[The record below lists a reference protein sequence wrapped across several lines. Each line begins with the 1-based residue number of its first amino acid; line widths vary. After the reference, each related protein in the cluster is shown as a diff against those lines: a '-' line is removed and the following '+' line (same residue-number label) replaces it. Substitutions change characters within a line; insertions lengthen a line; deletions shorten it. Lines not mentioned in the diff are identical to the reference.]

1 MPTSKASAVPFDAK
15 FLRLFEEVYRTHSLT
30 RAAENLGQEQPTV
43 SIWLGKLRQY
53 YGDPLFVRTAGG
65 MQPTPRAD
73 ALIGPVRDALDLLR
87 KVAGQLPVFDAPTSA
102 RNFRICMTDAS
113 HLTLL
118 PKLLAHV
125 RAAAPDVRIDVI
137 NITTETARALES
149 GDADLALGFLP
160 GLDAGFYQQ
169 TLFLQDFV
177 CLASASHPR
186 IGNALTL
193 RLFKEDAHVAL
204 TLSGTGHDVVDGAI
218 EKSRIPRRVLLG
230 LPGFLALG
238 AIVSTTDLIA
248 TVPRGIGEILARSN
262 DLTLLECPVKIPAY
276 AVKQHWHARYHHDL
290 GNRWLRGA
298 CAELFSVP
306 ERRTSHVRASVTRS
320 K

>member
-1 MPTSKASAVPFDAK
+1 
-15 FLRLFEEVYRTHSLT
+15 
-30 RAAENLGQEQPTV
+30 
-43 SIWLGKLRQY
+43 
-53 YGDPLFVRTAGG
+53 
-65 MQPTPRAD
+65 
-73 ALIGPVRDALDLLR
+73 
-87 KVAGQLPVFDAPTSA
+87 
-102 RNFRICMTDAS
+102 MTDAS

-118 PKLLAHV
+118 PHLLAHV
-125 RAAAPDVRIDVI
+125 RAGGARRPHRRDQHHDRDG
-137 NITTETARALES
+137 TTHSNPATPISR
-149 GDADLALGFLP
+149 LAFCRGSTP
-160 GLDAGFYQQ
+160 GFYQQ

-193 RLFKEDAHVAL
+193 RRFKEEAHVAL

-218 EKSRIPRRVLLG
+218 EKSAHSASSIARPARLSRTGRDRVDHR
-230 LPGFLALG
+230 PDRDG
-238 AIVSTTDLIA
+238 A
-248 TVPRGIGEILARSN
+248 PGIGEILARSN

-298 CAELFSVP
+298 CAGLFSVP